1 MGGEWVIHSIWQP
14 EIYTSVAS
22 VFGLSLTRTL
32 SPAHLV
38 LLTDK
43 EVILIRDEVRSRG
56 NKGVRYG
63 GIRHYIPLRS
73 IAAVSLTK
81 QADDLVTLSIHL
93 TEDKSV
99 DNLFTATKEKELLQL
114 KTELENMIKHVAK

>member
-1 MGGEWVIHSIWQP
+1 MGGEQVIHSIWQP
-14 EIYTSVAS
+14 EIFSSVGAA
-22 VFGLSLTRTL
+22 FGLSLTRTL
-32 SPAHLV
+32 SPAHMV

-43 EVILIRDEVRSRG
+43 EVILIQDEARSRG

-73 IAAVSLTK
+73 IGAVSLTK

-93 TEDKSV
+93 TEDESV
-99 DNLFTATKEKELLQL
+99 DSLFATSKEKELLQL
-114 KTELENMIKHVAK
+114 KTEIEKLIRPVAK